1 MMKEYLKEI
10 IREAGNIAKKHFQE
24 GVSHTSKAHLGD
36 LITVADNEV
45 SDFIISKIKE
55 KFPLHTIN
63 SEEVKDTINPG
74 HEYEWVIDPIDGTR
88 NFANGVSFW
97 CIMVAVLKDDELYMS
112 AIYNPLGE
120 ELFFAQVGKGATLN
134 GLPLEVNKV
143 DSLDHGFGFICR
155 GTNTQYEKEFIT
167 MITRV
172 AEETSVWM
180 HNYGSVLGACY
191 LASGGVDFFA
201 ENCGYDYD
209 YLAVALI
216 CQEAGAMV
224 TDIDGNPW
232 KRDRRDIVV
241 ANPKLHPKVLQLFK

>member
-10 IREAGNIAKKHFQE
+10 IKEAGNIAKKYFQE
-24 GVSHTSKAHLGD
+24 GVSHSSKSHLGD
-36 LITVADNEV
+36 LVTEADHAV
-45 SDFIISKIKE
+45 SNFLISKIKE

-63 SEEVKDTINPG
+63 SEEVKETINPG

-88 NFANGVSFW
+88 NFANGISFW
-97 CIMVAVLKDDELYMS
+97 CIMVAVLKDGELCMS

-120 ELFFAQVGKGATLN
+120 ELFFAEAEKGATLN
-134 GLPLEVNKV
+134 GIPLKVNEV

-155 GTNTQYEKEFIT
+155 GNNTQYEKEFIK
-167 MITRV
+167 MITTL

-216 CQEAGAMV
+216 LQEAGALV
-224 TDIDGNPW
+224 TDIDGKPW
-232 KRDRRDIVV
+232 ARDRKDIVV
-241 ANPKLHPKVLQLFK
+241 ANPTLHPKILNLFK